1 MILFAV
7 LLGGCP
13 AQLPVEVTAFAGSR
27 KYTIDVDTVGVTT
40 PVSVS
45 ADSAWNLLPPVYAA
59 LGLPLD
65 EHDAKARRL
74 GTCWKRVRG
83 RLGGSQVS
91 RYLDCG
97 ELRQMPNADAYDVDV
112 LVLTA
117 IRQEGGSAGIATIVL
132 GWANAPGGGRQWCQ
146 SRGALE
152 KRIHDAVGKSQ

>member
-1 MILFAV
+1 MM
-7 LLGGCP
+7 LLAALLLACP
-13 AQLPVEVTAFAGSR
+13 GQLPTEVTTFAGSR

-45 ADSAWNLLPPVYAA
+45 ADSAWSLLPAVYAS

-65 EHDAKARRL
+65 EHDAKAKRL

-97 ELRQMPNADAYDVDV
+97 ELRQMPNADAHDVDI

-117 IRQEGGSAGIATIVL
+117 VRQDGGSAGIATIVL
-132 GWANAPGGGRQWCQ
+132 GWANVPGGGRQWCQ

>member
-1 MILFAV
+1 MLLFAA
-7 LLGGCP
+7 LLAGCP
-13 AQLPVEVTAFAGSR
+13 AQLPAEVTAFAGSR
-27 KYTIDVDTVGVTT
+27 KYTIGVDTIGVTT

-45 ADSAWNLLPPVYAA
+45 ADSAWSLLPAVYAS

-65 EHDAKARRL
+65 ERDAQARRL

-97 ELRQMPNADAYDVDV
+97 ELRQMPNADAYDVDI

-117 IRQEGGSAGIATIVL
+117 VRQEGGSAGIATIVL

-152 KRIHDAVGKSQ
+152 KRIFDGVVKSQ

>member
-1 MILFAV
+1 MILAA
-7 LLGGCP
+7 LLALTCP
-13 AQLPVEVTAFAGSR
+13 AQLPAEVTAFAGSR
-27 KYTIDVDTVGVTT
+27 RYTIDVDTLGVTT

-45 ADSAWNLLPPVYAA
+45 ADSVWNLLPPVYAS

-65 EHDAKARRL
+65 EHDAKAKRM

-97 ELRQMPNADAYDVDV
+97 ELRQVPNADAYDVDI

-117 IRQEGGSAGIATIVL
+117 VRLESGSPGIATIVL

-152 KRIHDAVGKSQ
+152 KRIRDAIEKSS

>member
-1 MILFAV
+1 MILYAG
-7 LLGGCP
+7 LLAGCP

-45 ADSAWNLLPPVYAA
+45 ADSAWSRLPEVYAS

-65 EHDAKARRL
+65 ERDAKAKRM

-97 ELRQMPNADAYDVDV
+97 ELRQMPNADAYDVDI

-117 IRQEGGSAGIATIVL
+117 VRQEGGSAGIATIVL

-152 KRIHDAVGKSQ
+152 KRIQDAVGKSQ